1 MQLKKIS
8 ELNPAHSTDSHAG
21 ECGASRLMPDFRE
34 TLTLEGQSDPAIS
47 SKVYYPRVKKLANGK
62 YLLLHMD

>member
-8 ELNPAHSTDSHAG
+8 ELNSAHVTDSHAS

-34 TLTLEGQSDPAIS
+34 TITLEGQSDPAIS
-47 SKVYYPRVKKLANGK
+47 SKVYYPRVKKLANG
-62 YLLLHMD
+62 